1 MATLLIY
8 SIGGWVGLFG
18 FPVRE
23 GSPVRLNPQVLLK
36 SPVVGGGGVGRR
48 SGYGLLSIG
57 TP

>member
-1 MATLLIY
+1 MATSLIY

-36 SPVVGGGGVGRR
+36 SPVVGVGRR
-48 SGYGLLSIG
+48 SGYDREKTCLV
-57 TP
+57 